1 MPQGWP
7 LNWVIPAA
15 CLCGLAAAGRLPDRA
30 ARAAETPPPPGAQA
44 APSPA
49 PLVNPIDG
57 AEMVAIPPGE
67 FRMGSEKGDE
77 DEKPV
82 HTVKLRGFRIYK
94 TEVTNA
100 QYGKFLAATGHRE
113 PLFWKEERF
122 NPPRQPV
129 VGVDWDDAVA
139 YCRWANARLPTEA
152 EWEYAARGT
161 DGRELPW
168 GDEERRRGGGE
179 SSRTGKRAVMDEPF
193 NSGKPQAVGSCPD
206 GASPFGVLDMA
217 GNVWEWCA
225 DWYDRTYY
233 SRSPHCVPLG
243 PTEGSQR
250 VLRGGSWAYPSNV
263 RAPYRFPERATF
275 RVSYVGFRCVQDPPV
290 TEGNWRSPMRQSH
303 R

>member
-1 MPQGWP
+1 MR
-7 LNWVIPAA
+7 PARRPVFA
-15 CLCGLAAAGRLPDRA
+15 FAIVLFSVPPCLLGTALS
-30 ARAAETPPPPGAQA
+30 ETSPPPIPQIV
-44 APSPA
+44 
-49 PLVNPIDG
+49 VNPVDG

-67 FRMGSEKGDE
+67 FWMGSEKGDE

-82 HTVKLRGFRIYK
+82 HPVKLAGFRLYRM
-94 TEVTNA
+94 EVTNA
-100 QYGKFLAATGHRE
+100 QYARFLAATGHRE

-122 NPPRQPV
+122 NPPKQPV
-129 VGVDWDDAVA
+129 VGVDWHDATA

-168 GDEERRRGGGE
+168 GDEGRGSRGGG
-179 SSRTGKRAVMDEPF
+179 SQGAKRAVMDEPF
-193 NSGKPQAVGSCPD
+193 NSGKPEEVGSAPA

-233 SRSPHCVPLG
+233 YARSPRDNPTG
-243 PTEGSQR
+243 PAEGSQR

-263 RAPYRFPERATF
+263 RAAYRFPERPTF
-275 RVSYVGFRCVQDPPV
+275 RVSYVGFRCAQDVP
-290 TEGNWRSPMRQSH
+290 G
-303 R
+303 

>member
-1 MPQGWP
+1 
-7 LNWVIPAA
+7 L
-15 CLCGLAAAGRLPDRA
+15 LSLAAAGQA
-30 ARAAETPPPPGAQA
+30 PPT
-44 APSPA
+44 PA

-67 FRMGSEKGDE
+67 FRMGSAKGDE

-82 HTVKLRGFRIYK
+82 HPVKLKGFRIYK

-100 QYGKFLAATGHRE
+100 QYATFLAATGHRE

-122 NPPRQPV
+122 NPPKQPV
-129 VGVDWDDAVA
+129 VGVDWNDAVA

-168 GDEERRRGGGE
+168 GDEGRSRRGGGD
-179 SSRTGKRAVMDEPF
+179 RTAKRAVMDEPF
-193 NSGKPQAVGSCPD
+193 NSGKPEAVGSCPD

-225 DWYDRTYY
+225 DWYDRAYY
-233 SRSPHCVPLG
+233 AHSPLEDPPG
-243 PTEGSQR
+243 PAGGRQR

-263 RAPYRFPERATF
+263 RAAYRFPERPTF
-275 RVSYVGFRCVQDPPV
+275 RVSYAGFRCVQDLP
-290 TEGNWRSPMRQSH
+290 GS
-303 R
+303 

>member
-1 MPQGWP
+1 MSLLLSLTP
-7 LNWVIPAA
+7 A
-15 CLCGLAAAGRLPDRA
+15 CLSGRALAQTG
-30 ARAAETPPPPGAQA
+30 Q
-44 APSPA
+44 PSPA
-49 PLVNPIDG
+49 PTVVNPIDE
-57 AEMVAIPPGE
+57 AEMVAIPAGE

-82 HTVKLRGFRIYK
+82 HLVKLEGFRIYK

-100 QYGKFLAATGHRE
+100 QYAKFLAATGHRE

-122 NPPRQPV
+122 NRPKQPV
-129 VGVDWDDAVA
+129 VGVDWHDAVA

-152 EWEYAARGT
+152 EWEYAARGS

-168 GDEERRRGGGE
+168 GDEVRGSRGGG
-179 SSRTGKRAVMDEPF
+179 GNKAAKRAVMDEPF
-193 NSGKPQAVGSCPD
+193 NSGKPEEVGSAPG

-233 SRSPHCVPLG
+233 AQSTRDNPTG
-243 PTEGSQR
+243 PGEGSQR

-263 RAPYRFPERATF
+263 RAAYRFPERPTF
-275 RVSYVGFRCVQDPPV
+275 RVSYVGFRCVQD
-290 TEGNWRSPMRQSH
+290 SPGSKTAPTAGSSASR
-303 R
+303 